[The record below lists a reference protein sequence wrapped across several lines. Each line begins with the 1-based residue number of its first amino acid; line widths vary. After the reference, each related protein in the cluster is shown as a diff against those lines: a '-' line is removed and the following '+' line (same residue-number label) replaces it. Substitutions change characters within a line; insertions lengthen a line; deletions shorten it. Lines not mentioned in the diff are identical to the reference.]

1 MHCKNW
7 LALAACAGALVAGS
21 PASAQVNVADKT
33 THVTFN
39 TPVEL
44 PGLTLPPGT
53 YTLRLQDHN
62 VNRHI
67 VQVYD
72 RDGKKLGK
80 DILAMAARRLERTE
94 DTVITFYEVPAD
106 VTPPV
111 RYWYYPNDLV
121 GEEFAYPREQAL
133 RIANATRRSVL
144 AVDGEQ
150 MVRVEPE
157 SVTAATQAAREP
169 VTTVPQ
175 EPARE
180 PVTAPPPEP
189 QIAVRDDE
197 VRVGTTGRRRLP
209 QTSSAL
215 PLVGLLGLWTL
226 GGGLA
231 LRAYRLSRD

>member
-1 MHCKNW
+1 MHFKKW
-7 LALAACAGALVAGS
+7 LTGVACAGALVAAV
-21 PASAQVNVADKT
+21 PAAAQVNVADKT

-72 RDGKKLGK
+72 RQGRKLGK

-133 RIANATRRSVL
+133 RIANATRQSVL
-144 AVDGEQ
+144 AVDGEE
-150 MVRVEPE
+150 MVRVQPE
-157 SVTAATQAAREP
+157 SAAVPPPVPEATREP
-169 VTTVPQ
+169 VTP
-175 EPARE
+175 
-180 PVTAPPPEP
+180 PPPEP
-189 QIAVRDDE
+189 QIAARDEE
-197 VRVGTTGRRRLP
+197 VRTTTPVATTGRRRLP
-209 QTSSAL
+209 QTSSTL
-215 PLVGLLGLWTL
+215 PLVGLLGLWAL

-231 LRAYRLSRD
+231 LRAYRLSRG